1 MFLNRL
7 REIGNMDV
15 AEIASLPILMRYT
28 VHFLQL
34 ILRASRRFVADQC
47 IQRASA
53 LAYASLLAIVPL
65 VVLGV
70 SVFTSFQAF
79 DKVSSYLSHLLL
91 DSLVPTSR
99 LQVQEYLSQVTSKA
113 TALSLFGIAGL
124 LFTATALIN
133 TMEEAFNHIWRIT
146 RSRSLI
152 AKFITFWSVLTL
164 SPILVGLSISITSYF
179 AALPLMEQVSAS
191 ASAMGQVPF
200 LLPWCISSLAMMSLY
215 MALPNTSVPFRHALL
230 GGLMAGALFELTK
243 YGFTFYVTE
252 LAHYEKL
259 YGALGTLPVF
269 LVWLYLVWVVVL
281 LGAEVAFCL
290 HHPEQ
295 AKQQSGKSLYR
306 VGECQF
312 FRWFIILR
320 AAEMRNQGKILM
332 MPQLIEEL
340 DAPTNFLQEWL
351 DDLVERGLLK
361 PAIDHGDAGWIP
373 GRDATTMQLL
383 TVHRILNPSTLEVPD
398 DWRETALGRTLA
410 GLYFRLSRQQNGV
423 LGGMVLQDLI
433 NKQQREFDDEE
444 GRFNDDI
451 AADQAT
457 A

>member
-1 MFLNRL
+1 
-7 REIGNMDV
+7 MDV
-15 AEIASLPILMRYT
+15 AEVASLPVMMRFT
-28 VHFLQL
+28 VTVVQL
-34 ILRASRRFVADQC
+34 LLRAGRRFVADQC

-99 LQVQEYLSQVTSKA
+99 LQVQAYLGQVTAKA

-124 LFTATALIN
+124 LLTATALIN

-146 RSRSLI
+146 RARSLI

-179 AALPLMEQVSAS
+179 AALPLMEQVSAG

-200 LLPWCISSLAMMSLY
+200 LLPWCISSAAMMSLY
-215 MALPNTSVPFRHALL
+215 MALPNTSVPFRHALI
-230 GGLMAGALFELTK
+230 GGMAAGALFELTK

-281 LGAEVAFCL
+281 LGAEITFCL
-290 HHPEQ
+290 QHPEQ
-295 AKQQSGKSLYR
+295 AKQHPGKALYP

-312 FRWFIILR
+312 YRWVILLH
-320 AAEMRNQGKILM
+320 AAMLMRDGKALTL
-332 MPQLIEEL
+332 PRLEEAL
-340 DAPTNFLQEWL
+340 AVPENLLQEWL
-351 DDLVERGLLK
+351 DDLVDKGLLK
-361 PAIDHGDAGWIP
+361 PVIDRGERGWLP
-373 GRDATTMQLL
+373 GREATSLQLL
-383 TVHRILNPSTLEVPD
+383 TIHRMLNPSALEIPD
-398 DWRETALGRTLA
+398 GWRETALGRTLA
-410 GLYFRLSRQQNGV
+410 GLYFRLARQQNGV

-433 NKQQREFDDEE
+433 DKQQREQDDEE
-444 GRFNDDI
+444 GRFLDDI
-451 AADQAT
+451 AADQAET
-457 A
+457 ERSE

>member
-1 MFLNRL
+1 M
-7 REIGNMDV
+7 
-15 AEIASLPILMRYT
+15 AEVASLPAMKRY
-28 VHFLQL
+28 LIQSLWL
-34 ILRASRRFVADQC
+34 ILRASKRFVADQC

-65 VVLGV
+65 TVLGV

-79 DKVSSYLSHLLL
+79 DKVANYFSHALL
-91 DSLVPTSR
+91 DYLVPTSR
-99 LQVQEYLSQVTSKA
+99 LQVELYLSQITSKA

-124 LFTATALIN
+124 LVTATALIN

-179 AALPLMEQVSAS
+179 AALPLLEHVTAG

-200 LLPWCISSLAMMSLY
+200 LLPWLISSLAMMSLY
-215 MALPNTSVPFRHALL
+215 MALPNTSVPFRFALI
-230 GGLMAGALFELTK
+230 GGLIAGALFEATK

-281 LGAEVAFCL
+281 LGAEFAFCL

-295 AKQQSGKSLYR
+295 IGAHRGVSRYR
-306 VGECQF
+306 PGEAQF
-312 FRWFIILR
+312 YRWLILLR
-320 AAEMRNQGKILM
+320 AAQRMRDGRVL
-332 MPQLIEEL
+332 LLEEL
-340 DAPTNFLQEWL
+340 VESLQIGENILQEWL
-351 DDLVERGLLK
+351 DDLVAKRLLK
-361 PAIDHGDAGWIP
+361 QVMEQGHEGWLP
-373 GRDATTMQLL
+373 GRDAASMQLL
-383 TVHRILNPSTLEVPD
+383 TVHRVLNPSPLEVPD
-398 DWRETALGRTLA
+398 VWRETPLGRTLA
-410 GLYFRLSRQQNGV
+410 GLYFRLAREQSAV
-423 LGGMVLQDLI
+423 MGGMVLQDLLI
-433 NKQQREFDDEE
+433 KEQREAVDEE
-444 GRFNDDI
+444 ERFRDEANL
-451 AADQAT
+451 QEST
-457 A
+457 P

>member
-1 MFLNRL
+1 MRK
-7 REIGNMDV
+7 IGNMDV
-15 AEIASLPILMRYT
+15 TAVASLPTMARFM
-28 VHFLQL
+28 VQSFQL
-34 ILRASRRFVADQC
+34 FLRAGRRFIADQC

-79 DKVSSYLSHLLL
+79 DKVSTYLSHLLL

-99 LQVQEYLSQVTSKA
+99 LQVQAYLSEVTSKA
-113 TALSLFGIAGL
+113 TTLSLFGIAGL

-152 AKFITFWSVLTL
+152 AKFITFWSVITL

-179 AALPLMEQVSAS
+179 AALPLLNQVSGVGV
-191 ASAMGQVPF
+191 SAMSQVPF

-215 MALPNTSVPFRHALL
+215 MALPNTSVPFRYALP
-230 GGLMAGALFELTK
+230 GGLIAGALFELTK

-269 LVWLYLVWVVVL
+269 LVWLYLIWVVVL
-281 LGAEVAFCL
+281 LGAEIVFCL
-290 HHPEQ
+290 QHPAQ
-295 AKQQSGKSLYR
+295 AKLHPSKAIYR
-306 VGECQF
+306 AGERQF
-312 FRWFIILR
+312 YRWFIVLR
-320 AAEMRNQGKILM
+320 AAEMMCKGKILLLD
-332 MPQLIEEL
+332 QLVSEL
-340 DAPTNFLQEWL
+340 SAPNNVLQEWL
-351 DDLVERGLLK
+351 DDLVNRGLLK
-361 PAIDHGDAGWIP
+361 PVIDQEKSGWLP
-373 GRDATTMQLL
+373 SRDAASMQLL
-383 TVHRILNPSTLEVPD
+383 TIHRTLNPSALEVPD
-398 DWRETALGRTLA
+398 GWRETPLGRTLA
-410 GLYFRLSRQQNGV
+410 GLYFQLSRQQNGV

-433 NKQQREFDDEE
+433 NKQQRELDDAA
-444 GRFNDDI
+444 GRFDDDI
-451 AADQAT
+451 AADQAEKEHQP
-457 A
+457 